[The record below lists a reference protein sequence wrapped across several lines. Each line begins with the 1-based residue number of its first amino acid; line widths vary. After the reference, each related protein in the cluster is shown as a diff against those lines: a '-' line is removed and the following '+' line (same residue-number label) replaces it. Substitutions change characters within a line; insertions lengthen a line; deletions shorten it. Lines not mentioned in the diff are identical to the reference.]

1 MCTALPYQKWMRYS
15 ALWFIWV
22 ISIQADCNLLKWQLL
37 DTHLNLTIC
46 CDTVINL
53 DWLQDQ
59 CFPYTSL
66 HSNALCHWKPP
77 AVLKLLLCHFFP
89 NLAFWRALEN
99 PTEVRE
105 SVANTAWTCRAI
117 AAGLSSTLP
126 APVRTIPTIFLQNAP
141 AHTKKK

>member
-1 MCTALPYQKWMRYS
+1 MCPALPYQKWMCYS
-15 ALWFIWV
+15 ALWFIRV

-59 CFPYTSL
+59 CFLCTSL
-66 HSNALCHWKPP
+66 HSNALWHWKPP
-77 AVLKLLLCHFFP
+77 AVLKLLLCHFSP

-105 SVANTAWTCRAI
+105 SVANTAWTAEELLL
-117 AAGLSSTLP
+117 AYLP
-126 APVRTIPTIFLQNAP
+126 VCLPQSEPSPPFFCKI
-141 AHTKKK
+141 HTHTHKK